1 LETRPPKWR
10 LAAQPRLPLRE
21 GSGSADGGLSQWH
34 ALSIYAPAGMD
45 EHFNNLAQGLKTGQ
59 LAHGDREA
67 LQKEYGVVFD
77 GRFIT
82 QRKWSQWHG
91 HKSTNPLIAEGDGV

>member
-1 LETRPPKWR
+1 LRKIPEFGM
-10 LAAQPRLPLRE
+10 AA
-21 GSGSADGGLSQWH
+21 SA
-34 ALSIYAPAGMD
+34 M
-45 EHFNNLAQGLKTGQ
+45 LKTGQ